1 MMIWWRALP
10 SVSRRSAT
18 VGIVALVIAILAGVF
33 DAQRFFEAWLPT
45 WLFLLGIALGAMAN
59 VMIHELT
66 GGEWGDVLR
75 PVLEAS
81 MLTLPIVALLAVP
94 LLFGL
99 PHLFPWARADAGSD
113 ELLQAR
119 RWFLNTPGFVVRNLV
134 WLAAWSALA
143 LMLAAR
149 LRDRT
154 EAGRRAIRRISVAGL
169 LIYLGTVTIAAYD
182 WIASLVPDW
191 TSTAIGLRLGVAQF
205 IAAFGFAV
213 PFMVLRTGPSHRSF
227 PAGPSHRSLRAGS
240 TQSLPPGATQPSAT
254 GARQLP
260 PSARQ
265 SPATGQRHQTEA
277 TAGDYRDLGNLLLT
291 FTMMWAYIAFTQ
303 YLIVWG
309 EDLSSEISW
318 YYPRART
325 SWVWLGVAVV
335 ALEFALPVVA
345 MLFRSLKMRGGLLA
359 TICGLA
365 LLGQWLDCAWL
376 TLPSLRP
383 GGFILHWLDV
393 VVLVAQGGVFLAVAA
408 ALVEREALP
417 RSVAPAREAS
427 AHG

>member
-1 MMIWWRALP
+1 VK
-10 SVSRRSAT
+10 S
-18 VGIVALVIAILAGVF
+18 
-33 DAQRFFEAWLPT
+33 
-45 WLFLLGIALGAMAN
+45 
-59 VMIHELT
+59 
-66 GGEWGDVLR
+66 
-75 PVLEAS
+75 
-81 MLTLPIVALLAVP
+81 
-94 LLFGL
+94 
-99 PHLFPWARADAGSD
+99 
-113 ELLQAR
+113 
-119 RWFLNTPGFVVRNLV
+119 
-134 WLAAWSALA
+134 
-143 LMLAAR
+143 
-149 LRDRT
+149 
-154 EAGRRAIRRISVAGL
+154 
-169 LIYLGTVTIAAYD
+169 
-182 WIASLVPDW
+182 
-191 TSTAIGLRLGVAQF
+191 
-205 IAAFGFAV
+205 
-213 PFMVLRTGPSHRSF
+213 GP
-227 PAGPSHRSLRAGS
+227 
-240 TQSLPPGATQPSAT
+240 Q
-254 GARQLP
+254 
-260 PSARQ
+260 
-265 SPATGQRHQTEA
+265 A

-345 MLFRSLKMRGGLLA
+345 MLFRSVKMRGGLLA
-359 TICGLA
+359 TICALA